1 MRALAVGLGLM
12 ALAGVVVAF
21 FADTDSTFYLRVI
34 GLLVF
39 GVAGLA
45 SALSFVKARKQGAG
59 LVDSAE
65 RPKNPES
72 WTPPPLWAPLSG
84 HLMMGALKVPV
95 MVLLLWL
102 AALPGWLTAAPLQN
116 LIVVAVGAV
125 VLGEFLT
132 TLAER
137 PFVLKRRL
145 SAPGGWDYAL
155 MPVVIHAVVGLGLG
169 ALLLGGPR
177 GGITL
182 GAAYA
187 VATAG
192 EVLLS
197 KSWLPGDTQAEFD
210 EKWRQ
215 TKQMTHETFDE
226 DAQEIKRRARQ
237 RARDNYNN
245 RKK

>member
-1 MRALAVGLGLM
+1 MRA
-12 ALAGVVVAF
+12 
-21 FADTDSTFYLRVI
+21 
-34 GLLVF
+34 
-39 GVAGLA
+39 
-45 SALSFVKARKQGAG
+45 
-59 LVDSAE
+59 AE

-72 WTPPPLWAPLSG
+72 WTPPPLWTPLSG

-102 AALPGWLTAAPLQN
+102 ATLPGWLTAAPLQN
-116 LIVVAVGAV
+116 LIVAAVGAV
-125 VLGEFLT
+125 VLGEVLT

-137 PFVLKRRL
+137 PFVVKRRL

-155 MPVVIHAVVGLGLG
+155 VPVVIHAVVGLGLG
-169 ALLLGGPR
+169 ALLLGGLR
-177 GGITL
+177 GGIAL

-192 EVLLS
+192 EAILS

-215 TKQMTHETFDE
+215 TKQLTHQTFDE
-226 DAQEIKRRARQ
+226 DVQEIRRRARQ
-237 RARDNYNN
+237 RARDNYNK
-245 RKK
+245 RK